1 MMIHDITEQVGRHKA
16 RKRVGRGRGSGH
28 GKTSGRGQKGATSR
42 SGWSFKAAYEG
53 GQKPFAQRMPK
64 RGFSNVQFATEYH
77 VVNLKALEARCENG
91 SDVTVESLAKLGLV
105 RDARLP
111 LKVLGEG
118 DLTKQLKV
126 TAAKFSASA
135 KAKIEKAGGAVNEVV
150 RATWK
155 RDQGSTVAKAGAAK
169 PAAQSKAPKSK
180 ENGPD

>member
-1 MMIHDITEQVGRHKA
+1 MMIHDITEQVGRHKP
-16 RKRVGRGRGSGH
+16 RKRVGRGRASGH

-42 SGWSFKAAYEG
+42 SGWSLHASYEG
-53 GQKPFAQRMPK
+53 GQRQFAQKMPK

-91 SDVTVESLAKLGLV
+91 SEVTVQSLAKLGLV

-118 DLTKQLKV
+118 DLSKQLQV

-135 KAKIEKAGGAVNEVV
+135 KAKIEKAGGSVIEVARKTWV
-150 RATWK
+150 RD
-155 RDQGSTVAKAGAAK
+155 RSAK
-169 PAAQSKAPKSK
+169 PAGKSGK
-180 ENGPD
+180 PGTDAKPSTAG